1 MKNPLSLS
9 FAKGW
14 SRGFAFIRLHSR
26 LKIVLWGV
34 LIFSVLAAAR
44 NSFAQTADEVI
55 QAVENNYRNLT
66 DLTAKVTQKNFLK
79 SLDKTQTFEGA
90 FYLKKPGR
98 LRLDYTNGQ
107 SIVVDGKEAW
117 FYSKKSEEVIK
128 RTFTDFAHAN
138 IPVAFLLGAGKI
150 RDDFDVAQPDPKI
163 PRLLE
168 LIPKKSGGVL
178 KKLRIEAD
186 EAGLIT
192 KLFIFD
198 RSGNVTEL
206 LFTDIRENAGV
217 ADRLFKFSV
226 PKGTEIIEQ

>member
-1 MKNPLSLS
+1 MIINTVIQGSVKAVPVLRSLLRLSLAIFFISSAS
-9 FAKGW
+9 FAV
-14 SRGFAFIRLHSR
+14 RPAQ
-26 LKIVLWGV
+26 
-34 LIFSVLAAAR
+34 
-44 NSFAQTADEVI
+44 AQTADQVI
-55 QAVENNYRNLT
+55 KAVENNYRNLT

-79 SLDKTQTFEGA
+79 SLDKTQTFEGS

-117 FYSKKSEEVIK
+117 FYSKKSEQVIK
-128 RTFTDFAHAN
+128 RTFTDFARAN

-150 RDDFDVAQPDPKI
+150 RDDFDVAQPDPKT

-168 LIPKKSGGVL
+168 LIPKKPGDVL

-217 ADRLFKFSV
+217 ADKLFKFSV